1 MQTEDIELLDSG
13 SMPTVEIPPPYRG
26 PTKGEERIPVEGST
40 VEECL
45 KGVDARYPGF
55 GAQIFDASGDLHRFV
70 KLFVNGEQIPHR
82 ALDTPVSEQDEVS
95 VLAAIA
101 GG

>member
-1 MQTEDIELLDSG
+1 MTEDIELVDSG

-26 PTKGEERIPVEGST
+26 PTRGEERIPVEGTT

-45 KGVDARYPGF
+45 KAVDARYPGF
-55 GAQIFDASGDLHRFV
+55 GDQIFDDTGALHRFV
-70 KLFVNGEQIPHR
+70 KLFVNGDQIPHG
-82 ALDTPVSEQDEVS
+82 ALDTPVSEKDEVAI
-95 VLAAIA
+95 LAAIA